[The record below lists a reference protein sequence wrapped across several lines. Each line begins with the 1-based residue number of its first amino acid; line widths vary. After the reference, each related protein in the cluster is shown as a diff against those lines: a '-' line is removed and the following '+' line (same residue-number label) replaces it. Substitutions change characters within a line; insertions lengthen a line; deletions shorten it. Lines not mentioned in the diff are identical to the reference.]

1 MSKPVAA
8 VIDKLA
14 LIEIR
19 DKKLLVTRSHG
30 KDAWYMPGGKRET
43 GETDHQALCREI
55 QEELGVAL
63 DPTKL
68 THYGTFEGPAHGK
81 PVGTI
86 ARLTC
91 YTGAY
96 EGEAEA
102 SAEIA
107 EIAYFAYDQ
116 RQQVGPTGQLIM
128 DDLKAKGFIA

>member
-1 MSKPVAA
+1 MQT

-30 KDAWYMPGGKRET
+30 KDAWYMPGGKRES
-43 GETDHQALCREI
+43 GETDHVALCREI
-55 QEELGVAL
+55 QEELGVEL
-63 DPTKL
+63 DPTQL
-68 THYGTFEGPAHGK
+68 IYYGMFEAQAHGK
-81 PVGTI
+81 PEGTL

-91 YTGAY
+91 YSGPYHGKPA
-96 EGEAEA
+96 A

-107 EIAYFAYDQ
+107 EIAYFTYDQ

-128 DDLKAKGFIA
+128 DDLKAKNLIE